1 MRLLAMF
8 ALAVFGTGALADNA
22 AAFGKRGKKK
32 AAYSAPVG
40 SAASCCGGIPLSG
53 QPAYSSPAVNVA
65 MPIG

>member
-8 ALAVFGTGALADNA
+8 AMAVFGTGALADN

-40 SAASCCGGIPLSG
+40 SAASCCGGTPLSG